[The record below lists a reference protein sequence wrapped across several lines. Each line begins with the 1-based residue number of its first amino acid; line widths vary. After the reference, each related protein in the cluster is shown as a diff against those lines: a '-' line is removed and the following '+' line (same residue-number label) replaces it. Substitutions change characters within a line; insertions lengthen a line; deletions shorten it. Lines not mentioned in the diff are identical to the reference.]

1 MEPSVRRLTPERQRQ
16 LTALGRSSAPVPVLN
31 PYRHE
36 DAMGRLLERDGSSIA
51 VTLGLARRTV
61 NQWRER
67 YDSEHRGPGVVLSL
81 AIRRALELGRSLDD
95 ALAPLD
101 AILEEHGQIR
111 CAKVDCE
118 HTVIEI
124 SEHAVR
130 TASAAANACLAAVEA
145 AKGGHAERCHRE
157 VHTAIASLHELEQMV
172 AVGVA
177 AAG

>member
-101 AILEEHGQIR
+101 AILEEHAQIR

-118 HTVIEI
+118 HATVIEV

-130 TASAAANACLAAVEA
+130 TGTAAAIACLAAVEA
-145 AKGGHAERCHRE
+145 AKGGQAERFRRE
-157 VHTAIASLHELEQMV
+157 AHTAIASLHELEQL
-172 AVGVA
+172 VA